1 MRTDRIL
8 PESIAS
14 VRETSQP
21 NICLKILNFE
31 TGTSNFILRPGQIL
45 PIDELDD
52 EKLKTVYCFMKALKA
67 HYAIDVKS
75 YFLKKVL
82 LLEENVEM
90 AKDPANDE
98 VQLLYSFLRHPLL
111 KKEFEMCIDYR
122 AWGEKLND
130 NKNGIKTD
138 VYYTVPNVK
147 E

>member
-8 PESIAS
+8 PESIAL

-31 TGTSNFILRPGQIL
+31 TGTSNFKLRPGQIL

-52 EKLKTVYCFMKALKA
+52 EKLRTVDCFMKALKV

-90 AKDPANDE
+90 AKDPANHE
-98 VQLLYSFLRHPLL
+98 VQLHPLL
-111 KKEFEMCIDYR
+111 KKEFELCIDYK

-130 NKNGIKTD
+130 NKKGIKTD
-138 VYYTVPNVK
+138 VY
-147 E
+147 